1 MVLDTAGQDAGQL
14 AMKFEYAETGKY
26 FSN

>member
-1 MVLDTAGQDAGQL
+1 MVLDTAGQYAGQL